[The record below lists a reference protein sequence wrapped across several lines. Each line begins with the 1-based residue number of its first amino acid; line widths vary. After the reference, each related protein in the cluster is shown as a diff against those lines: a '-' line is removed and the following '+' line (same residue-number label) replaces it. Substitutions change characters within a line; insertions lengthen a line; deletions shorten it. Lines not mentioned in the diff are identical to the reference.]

1 MKPSSW
7 LKKHQAEVLIYFS
20 YFIIGA
26 FFLFPIL
33 WVVSLSVRTV
43 AEVYTYPPKLIPSH
57 LTLENYSTVWNVT
70 RIPLNLFNSAKIVFF
85 TVLGILFITIPGAF
99 AFSRFKF
106 NGKKYLMVGI
116 LLFQMISPLVVV
128 IPIYTYFSKLG
139 LLDTHLGVIMVCIA
153 TQVPF
158 TAWLL
163 KGFFDSI
170 PRDLDDAAAIDGC
183 GRIQILTKIILP
195 IASPGIAAAI
205 IFNSINS
212 WSEFI
217 IPLILLHRNE
227 LQPISVGILN
237 LQGTYAQV
245 STHLIAA
252 GSIYAMLPAVA
263 LFVILQRF
271 IVQILIEGA
280 VKG

>member
-1 MKPSSW
+1 MRSVSW
-7 LKKHQAEVLIYFS
+7 FQKHQVEVLVYFS
-20 YFIIGA
+20 YFIIGV

-33 WVVSLSVRTV
+33 WVVSLSVRTL

-57 LTLENYSTVWNVT
+57 PTLENYFKVWDVT
-70 RIPLNLFNSAKIVFF
+70 RVPLNLFNSAKIVFF
-85 TVLGILFITIPGAF
+85 TVLGTLFVTIPGAF
-99 AFSRFKF
+99 AFSRFRF
-106 NGKKYLMVGI
+106 TGKKYLLLGV

-139 LLDTHLGVIMVCIA
+139 LLDTHFGVIMVYIA
-153 TQVPF
+153 IQIPF
-158 TAWLL
+158 TTWLL

-170 PRDLDDAAAIDGC
+170 PRNLDDAAAIDGC
-183 GRIQILTKIILP
+183 GKIQSLAKVILP

-212 WSEFI
+212 WSQFI
-217 IPLILLHRNE
+217 IPLILLNRTE
-227 LQPISVGILN
+227 LQPISVGILG
-237 LQGTYAQV
+237 LQGTYAQT

-271 IVQILIEGA
+271 IVQTLIAGA